1 MKKVKRVLS
10 LLVVGSSL
18 LVPSTSLRAQSVP
31 SLMNFQGQV
40 LAANGSPL
48 ATGDYELTFQI
59 FDASEGGTLIWGP
72 QVLDGAGAAGHGPKI
87 PVVQGY
93 FNVMLGPVD
102 TAARPLTGAF
112 LGATRFLEIK
122 VGTNSPISPRQ
133 QILSAPYALNTANAA
148 NAANVLAG
156 GVSTAA
162 LADGAVTTAKL
173 GDGAVSTAKLGD
185 GTVTTVKLGDGGI
198 TAAKL
203 DPTIGVWTRSGT
215 NVLRSS
221 GNVGI
226 GTTNPVY
233 SLHIN
238 AAEPVMI
245 LQDTDIVGNQ
255 SGYLGFWNS
264 TPSETAWVG
273 FGTPGSPRF
282 SVVNAR
288 AGGHIALWSFSGNV
302 GINTDTPTA
311 KLDVRGDIKLGSA
324 GQFFAPS
331 GEENLRILRG
341 RIAGNGTITSGSG
354 FTATRTGVGA
364 YTVTFTTGFGN
375 QPTVTAT
382 PQVALAR
389 IATCTSVLAGSAQ
402 FRTFDSAGGA
412 AIDQDFHFI
421 AIGPR

>member
-1 MKKVKRVLS
+1 MKRLKRVLS
-10 LLVVGSSL
+10 LLLIGPL
-18 LVPSTSLRAQSVP
+18 LLLPCAPVRAQSVP
-31 SLMNFQGQV
+31 PLMNFQGQV

-72 QVLDGAGAAGHGPKI
+72 QVLDGAGGAGHGPKI

-156 GVSTAA
+156 GVTTAK
-162 LADGAVTTAKL
+162 LGDGAVTTAKL
-173 GDGAVSTAKLGD
+173 GDGAV
-185 GTVTTVKLGDGGI
+185 TTVKLGDGGV

-226 GTTNPVY
+226 GTTNPVH

-238 AAEPVMI
+238 AAEPVII

-255 SGYLGFWNS
+255 SGYLSFWNS

-311 KLDVRGDIKLGSA
+311 KLDVRGDVKLGSA

-341 RIAGNGTITSGSG
+341 SHPTPLTAGTIGERSI
-354 FTATRTGVGA
+354 AHDPDVTRLVDRLADRGLVKRARSEEDRRVVEVEITGKGLDLLRVLDPHARRMPRALVGH
-364 YTVTFTTGFGN
+364 
-375 QPTVTAT
+375 Q
-382 PQVALAR
+382 
-389 IATCTSVLAGSAQ
+389 
-402 FRTFDSAGGA
+402 RTLES
-412 AIDQDFHFI
+412 
-421 AIGPR
+421 